1 MKKVNYCILM
11 SSAFCCTA
19 LLMGCATSGIEGKA
33 KAITSPSGDTQL
45 SKFVVVNNPKL
56 ARGLQIV
63 DMQQSYAG
71 DLLKAQVTLV
81 SKYSKT
87 LNVQYKFSW
96 FNEQGIE
103 INPDGGPWT
112 PLVLY
117 GNETK
122 SLQGVAPNPS
132 AKEFKIQIRGM

>member
-1 MKKVNYCILM
+1 MKNILHSVLVT
-11 SSAFCCTA
+11 SSLICSA
-19 LLMGCATSGIEGKA
+19 LLVGCATSGIEGKA
-33 KAITSPSGDTQL
+33 TAVTSPSGDSQL

-56 ARGLQIV
+56 ARGIQIV

-103 INPDGGPWT
+103 INPDGSPWT

-122 SLQGVAPNPS
+122 ALQGLAPNSS
-132 AKEFKIQIRGM
+132 AKTFKIQIRGL

>member
-1 MKKVNYCILM
+1 MQYMKHFLLVTSTCVC
-11 SSAFCCTA
+11 AA
-19 LLMGCATSGIEGKA
+19 LFMGCATSGIAGKA
-33 KAITSPSGDTQL
+33 RAVATPSGDTQL
-45 SKFVVVNNPKL
+45 TKCVVINNPAL

-63 DMQQSYAG
+63 DMQHSYAG
-71 DLLKAQVTLV
+71 DLLKAQVTVV
-81 SKYSKT
+81 SKYSRT

-112 PLVLY
+112 PLILY